1 MICFVFSEMLE
12 DQAKMMKHLEGEID
26 RLRAQDDMA
35 YRRGE
40 DRQQYEPRAQ
50 SDIPTISVAP
60 SPLYVFTAKR
70 KTLHK
75 KDFVGFLFP
84 NEPQTERMYNR
95 RPNRDRE
102 IFGQSKQSVP
112 EYLNVSPR
120 RHPVG
125 RLYNKDS
132 TYKTDFDVPF
142 GKHGPHNLG
151 NPNKEPMEPYN
162 PFGME
167 GGGAP
172 MVDSVGQR
180 RTRIAGSMGYLGR
193 EMSDSARARRAHKR
207 ELLQEI
213 GEQAAFERAR
223 KEREKAYNRQEFVEV
238 ADAIRQKKVGY
249 PRFNQNG
256 LISQH
261 HHLPH
266 MFNTV
271 PYAERMEQKKYH
283 DFLERQI
290 EDRNAMTRI
299 GQFEEQRQAK
309 EHYRTIDG
317 FFGRRGGGNVKG
329 PDTRK
334 INLDKAIHNPQSTSQ
349 YYNKVRLEEEMAPH
363 EILNTFKPRIT
374 INSTHKNLYE
384 YPQGELKT
392 NYSGRT
398 PYAAEF

>member
-26 RLRAQDDMA
+26 RKKDAPHLLRPAGKPTWPLIDSELKLRAQDDMA

-50 SDIPTISVAP
+50 S
-60 SPLYVFTAKR
+60 
-70 KTLHK
+70 
-75 KDFVGFLFP
+75 
-84 NEPQTERMYNR
+84 EPQTERMYNR